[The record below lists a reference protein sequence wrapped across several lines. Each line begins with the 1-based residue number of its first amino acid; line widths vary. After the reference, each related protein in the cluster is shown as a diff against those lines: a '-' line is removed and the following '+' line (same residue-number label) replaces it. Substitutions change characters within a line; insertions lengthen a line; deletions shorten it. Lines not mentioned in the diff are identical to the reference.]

1 MGRLNKETD
10 YSAHQS
16 FVMLETAKLLKQAGF
31 DWEVMSYYQEGTL
44 MSSGEPRELDNREI
58 HGILEEKDYNHFY
71 EREDRKN
78 WKKDREYFSCPTLAV
93 AQRWLRER
101 HQIAVEAGYVRRR
114 ECYVTIIIRYFGQ
127 DGRLGADFKDGN
139 QCEFSSYEEAVEYGI
154 AFVVERLIK
163 ED

>member
-1 MGRLNKETD
+1 MDRLNKETD

-16 FVMLETAKLLKQAGF
+16 FVMLDTAKLLKQAGF
-31 DWEVMSYYQEGTL
+31 DWEVMSFYQEGTL
-44 MSSGEPRELDNREI
+44 MINGEPHELDNREI
-58 HGILEEKDYNHFY
+58 HGILEEQDYNHY
-71 EREDRKN
+71 ESKF
-78 WKKDREYFSCPTLAV
+78 KKDREYFSCPTLAV

-154 AFVVERLIK
+154 AFVVERLMK
-163 ED
+163 R